1 MSSLFEI
8 YQTNLKMLYR
18 KISNNLDTI
27 QKDTGEKLLEIEED
41 LNEVEKIIKNLE
53 IELTGESPIS
63 ESYLILKNQKSTYEN
78 YKKKFRKEKEKYN
91 SSIKKVELELNSNS
105 LLNKNLKNDEI
116 AYNSFNKLENAR
128 RISIEMDS
136 LGHDVMRD
144 MYDQSEIMKGINS
157 KIGDISNDLN
167 SSTTLISEM
176 QKIQRRNK
184 AIIYLYGAF
193 LIFLFLII
201 AFFRIY
207 PKFKSNSPNPNSEII
222 KTNNTNISKGFHKKS
237 EFNFI

>member
-1 MSSLFEI
+1 MSNLFEI

-18 KISNNLDTI
+18 KITNNLDTI
-27 QKDTGEKLLEIEED
+27 KKDTGEKLSELEED
-41 LNEVEKIIKNLE
+41 LNEVEKILKNLE

-63 ESYLILKNQKSTYEN
+63 DSYLILKNQKSQYET
-78 YKKKFRKEKEKYN
+78 YKKKYRKEKEKYDSN
-91 SSIKKVELELNSNS
+91 IKQVQLELNSNS
-105 LLNKNLKNDEI
+105 LLNQNLKNDEI
-116 AYNSFNKLENAR
+116 AYKSFNKLESAR

-157 KIGDISNDLN
+157 KIGNVSDDLS

-176 QKIQRRNK
+176 QKIKRRNK
-184 AIIYLYGAF
+184 MIIYLYGGF
-193 LIFLFLII
+193 LILLFLII

-207 PKFKSNSPNPNSEII
+207 PKFKKNNSFEKDNNVTKVN
-222 KTNNTNISKGFHKKS
+222 KTNITGFF
-237 EFNFI
+237 E

>member
-1 MSSLFEI
+1 MSGLFDV
-8 YQTNLKMLYR
+8 YQTNVKMLFQ

-27 QKDTGEKLLEIEED
+27 SSETENKLNQIEKDLSETQKLL
-41 LNEVEKIIKNLE
+41 KNLE
-53 IELTGESPIS
+53 IEVAGESPVSDI
-63 ESYLILKNQKSTYEN
+63 YLIMKN
-78 YKKKFRKEKEKYN
+78 YKNGYSQYLKRYKKEKEKYEN
-91 SSIKKVELELNSNS
+91 NNKLVSLGINSNS
-105 LLNKNLKNDEI
+105 SSMNKNFKNEEI
-116 AYNSFNKLENAR
+116 AYNSFNKLQNAR
-128 RISIEMDS
+128 RVTIEME
-136 LGHDVMRD
+136 GIGEDVMRD
-144 MYDQSEIMKGINS
+144 MNGQTDIMKGINS

-207 PKFKSNSPNPNSEII
+207 PKFKSNSPNPNSETI
-222 KTNNTNISKGFHKKS
+222 KTNNTNISIFS
-237 EFNFI
+237 

>member
-1 MSSLFEI
+1 MSHLFEI
-8 YQTNLKMLYR
+8 YQTNLKMLFR

-27 QKDTGEKLLEIEED
+27 QKDTEDKLSELEED

-63 ESYLILKNQKSTYEN
+63 DSYLIFQNQKSQFVN
-78 YKKKFRKEKEKYN
+78 YKKKYRKEKEKYDSN
-91 SSIKKVELELNSNS
+91 IKKVELELNSSS
-105 LLNKNLKNDEI
+105 LLNKNLKNEEI
-116 AYNSFNKLENAR
+116 AYKSFNKLESVR

-144 MYDQSEIMKGINS
+144 MFDQSETMKGINS
-157 KIGDISNDLN
+157 KIGNVSNDLS
-167 SSTTLISEM
+167 SSTSLILEM

-184 AIIYLYGAF
+184 MIIYLYAGF
-193 LIFLFLII
+193 LIILFLII

-207 PKFKSNSPNPNSEII
+207 PKFRKNDNSNEKDNNFTQVN
-222 KTNNTNISKGFHKKS
+222 KTNITGFF
-237 EFNFI
+237 E

>member
-27 QKDTGEKLLEIEED
+27 QKDTGEKLSEIEED

-157 KIGDISNDLN
+157 KIGNVSDDLS

-176 QKIQRRNK
+176 QKIKRRNK
-184 AIIYLYGAF
+184 MIIYLYGGF
-193 LIFLFLII
+193 LILLFLII

-207 PKFKSNSPNPNSEII
+207 PKFKKNNSFEKDNNVTKVN
-222 KTNNTNISKGFHKKS
+222 KTNITGFF
-237 EFNFI
+237 E

>member
-1 MSSLFEI
+1 MSGLFDV
-8 YQTNLKMLYR
+8 YQTNVKMLFQ
-18 KISNNLDTI
+18 KIANNLDSISTETENKLTEI
-27 QKDTGEKLLEIEED
+27 EKDLLETQKLL
-41 LNEVEKIIKNLE
+41 KNLE
-53 IELTGESPIS
+53 IEVAGESPVSDI
-63 ESYLILKNQKSTYEN
+63 YLIVKN
-78 YKKKFRKEKEKYN
+78 YKNGYAQYNKRYKKEKEKFEN
-91 SSIKKVELELNSNS
+91 NIKSVS
-105 LLNKNLKNDEI
+105 LGININKNFQNEEI
-116 AYNSFNKLENAR
+116 AYNSFNKLQNAR
-128 RISIEMDS
+128 RVTIEME
-136 LGHDVMRD
+136 GIGEDVMRD
-144 MYDQSEIMKGINS
+144 MNGQSDIMKGINS

-207 PKFKSNSPNPNSEII
+207 PKFKSNSPNPNSQII

>member
-27 QKDTGEKLLEIEED
+27 QKDTGEKLSEIEED

-144 MYDQSEIMKGINS
+144 MD
-157 KIGDISNDLN
+157 DLS

-176 QKIQRRNK
+176 QKIKRRNK
-184 AIIYLYGAF
+184 MIIYLYGGF
-193 LIFLFLII
+193 LILLFLII

-207 PKFKSNSPNPNSEII
+207 PKFKKNNSFEKDNNVTKVN
-222 KTNNTNISKGFHKKS
+222 KTNITGFF
-237 EFNFI
+237 E